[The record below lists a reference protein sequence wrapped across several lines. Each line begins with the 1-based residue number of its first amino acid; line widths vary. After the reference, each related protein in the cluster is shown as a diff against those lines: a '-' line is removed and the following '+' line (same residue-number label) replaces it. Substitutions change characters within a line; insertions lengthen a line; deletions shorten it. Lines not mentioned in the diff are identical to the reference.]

1 MDTLTSIN
9 VFRQVVELGSF
20 VGAADRLHLSTAMVS
35 KHVMSIEERLRVRL
49 LNRNSHKLSL
59 TEAGKLYFERCK
71 GILQDLEN
79 AEDEMESLSSAPCG
93 TLRVACCETCIP
105 SLGLAGVLVEYRR
118 RWPEVVLDIS
128 FVDRAVDMVDEG
140 YDLAL
145 RLVSDD
151 RLPAGVIARRVRAV
165 PFRLA
170 ASRRYLERHG
180 VPKVPEDLG
189 RHDIVTAGGPDCLWI
204 EGPQGAVEI
213 PLRVAVR
220 CRTMAGVAITVAGG
234 VGLGLLP
241 AAMFNDPAFVN
252 VLRPT
257 LTKFRLKEPT
267 LYLLY
272 PDRKHLTFKAR
283 AFIDLVLESSAKSQE
298 QKQTALAANRR
309 RCMAE
314 EQGPESRSR
323 IREALEPPAQGRRH
337 IVEDGRDVCA
347 HPY

>member
-9 VFRQVVELGSF
+9 VFRQVVESGSF
-20 VGAADRLHLSTAMVS
+20 VGAADRLDLSTAMVS
-35 KHVMSIEERLRVRL
+35 KHVMSIEKRLRVRL

-59 TEAGKLYFERCK
+59 TEPGKLYFVRCT
-71 GILQDLEN
+71 GILQELEK
-79 AEDEMESLSSAPCG
+79 AEHEMESLSSEPCG

-105 SLGLAGVLVEYRR
+105 SLGMAGVLAEYRDR
-118 RWPEVVLDIS
+118 YPEVVLDIS
-128 FVDRAVDMVDEG
+128 HVDRSVDMVDEG

-151 RLPAGVIARRVRAV
+151 RLPAGVIARRVRSV

-170 ASRRYLERHG
+170 ASRPYLECHG
-180 VPKVPEDLG
+180 VPKVPDDLG
-189 RHDIVTAGGPDCLWI
+189 RHDFIAAGGLESLSI
-204 EGPQGAVEI
+204 EGPQGTLEI

-252 VLRPT
+252 VLRPM
-257 LTKFRLKEPT
+257 LTEFRVKEST

-272 PDRKHLTFKAR
+272 PDRKHLPFKAR
-283 AFIDLVLESSAKSQE
+283 AFIDQVLESGAKQRE
-298 QKQTALAANRR
+298 QKPTGFAANRIR
-309 RCMAE
+309 SLP
-314 EQGPESRSR
+314 QGAQ
-323 IREALEPPAQGRRH
+323 ALAS
-337 IVEDGRDVCA
+337 
-347 HPY
+347 